1 MIGVNNGDAQTGLVP
16 QMNALKQ
23 KAANIALVPLAQV
36 GLLNEKISSLLQEYR
51 LDFKSNGYDSMD
63 VEEGQQYQMVFNL
76 LGRTGHLSYRGR
88 PPVWTVLSV
97 SEDFLSL
104 PHARLVSHED
114 PCDIRTISCHA
125 IAESRFFKLV
135 SGSEEQREPS
145 VEAA

>member
-1 MIGVNNGDAQTGLVP
+1 MIGVNNDDGQNGLVP
-16 QMNALKQ
+16 QMSALKQ
-23 KAANIALVPLAQV
+23 RAVSLALVPLAQV
-36 GLLNEKISSLLQEYR
+36 GLLNEKVSTLLQEFR
-51 LDFKSNGYDSMD
+51 SDFKSNGYDPME
-63 VEEGQQYQMVFNL
+63 VEEGQQYQMVFNW

-88 PPVWTVLSV
+88 PPIWTVKSV
-97 SEDFLSL
+97 SADFLSL
-104 PHARLVSHED
+104 PHARLVNQED